1 MKFTAPLCAFFLAL
15 LFNVGTGEA
24 SECRVREIIFQ
35 ESDFS
40 FGDYQVHMGQPE
52 DQQPP
57 RFWLG
62 PASIAGPHGR
72 CQVDENVSI
81 LIRPMFVDSKGGLWL
96 STFSGSESRL
106 VAINPATCAVT
117 WDSGWVGW
125 PARVKNG
132 RVWLDDKPLPL
143 KENCL
148 PFTPSRPDK
157 PGGG

>member
-15 LFNVGTGEA
+15 LFHVGTGEA

-35 ESDFS
+35 ESDFR
-40 FGDYQVHMGQPE
+40 FGDYKAHLAESEDKKPPE
-52 DQQPP
+52 
-57 RFWLG
+57 RWLG
-62 PASIAGPHGR
+62 PASISSGHSR

-81 LIRPMFVDSKGGLWL
+81 ISRPIFTDSEGGLWL
-96 STFSGSESRL
+96 STFSGSIYRL

-125 PARVKNG
+125 PAKVKSG
-132 RVWLDDKPLPL
+132 RVQLDDKPLPL

-148 PFTPSRPDK
+148 PFKPSRPDK